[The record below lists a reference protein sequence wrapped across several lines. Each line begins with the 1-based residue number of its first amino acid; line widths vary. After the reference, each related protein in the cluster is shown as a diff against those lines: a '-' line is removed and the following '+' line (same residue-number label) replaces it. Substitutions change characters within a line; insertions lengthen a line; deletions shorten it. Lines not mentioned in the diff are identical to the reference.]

1 MRVAVFGGSFNP
13 PHVGHQLAALWVL
26 ETADVDELWLI
37 PALVHPF
44 EKALAPF
51 EDRFRM
57 CERAVSALGPRARV
71 SDIEARLGGPS
82 RTLRTIETLMEANPG
97 VAFSLVI
104 GADLVTESSTWYG
117 AERLRQLVPFI
128 VVGRQGCDPAAGAGG
143 ATTVGGAEPLAI
155 PDVSSTAIRA
165 ALAAGRPT
173 GSWVPRRVLEYV
185 FEHRLY
191 GAGASASPSGGT
203 STPTTGKGE
212 PGG

>member
-26 ETADVDELWLI
+26 ETAEVDELWLI

-57 CERAVSALGPRARV
+57 CERAVAALGPRARV
-71 SDIEARLGGPS
+71 SDLEARLGGPS
-82 RTLRTIETLMEANPG
+82 RTLRTIETLIEANPG

-104 GADLVTESSTWYG
+104 GSDLVAESSTWYG
-117 AERLRQLVPFI
+117 AERLRELVPFI
-128 VVGRQGCDPAAGAGG
+128 VVGRQGRDPAARAAGSAPG
-143 ATTVGGAEPLAI
+143 DGAEALAI
-155 PDVSSTAIRA
+155 PDVSSTAIRG

-173 GSWVPRRVLEYV
+173 GSWVPRRVLEYI

-191 GAGASASPSGGT
+191 GAGANALPSGGT
-203 STPTTGKGE
+203 STASGGGE